1 MTFVEFLETLLPIL
15 LYISGIVLLVVL
27 IMIGIRFIRTMDKV
41 ESIVKDVDN
50 KVKSLNGV
58 FHLIDTTTDKLSL
71 LTDRVVDGVTAFVI
85 NMFSKKY
92 NKKEEEDSNE
102 EE

>member
-1 MTFVEFLETLLPIL
+1 MTFLEFLETLLPIL

-27 IMIGIRFIRTMDKV
+27 IIIGIRFIRTMDKV
-41 ESIVKDVDN
+41 ENIVKDVDN
-50 KVKSLNGV
+50 KVKSLNGI

-71 LTDRVVDGVTAFVI
+71 LTDRVVDGVTGFVI
-85 NMFSKKY
+85 NLFSKKY